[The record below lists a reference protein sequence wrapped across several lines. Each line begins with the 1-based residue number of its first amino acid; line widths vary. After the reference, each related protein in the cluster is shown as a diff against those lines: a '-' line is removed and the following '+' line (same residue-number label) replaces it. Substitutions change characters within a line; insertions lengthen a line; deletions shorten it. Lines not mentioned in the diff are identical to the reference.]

1 MLRQTTRIS
10 HNVVAYSKKHAQ
22 TGAISAWHRQAH
34 TVTNQTL
41 DFMRPETNA
50 PVAAK
55 TLTNQLR
62 QALTQNDQDA
72 TWETYVKLKEANH
85 LHYVSAELHS
95 MTLRSFRLQ
104 DLQGYG
110 KEARDTMGLR
120 INFVREQM
128 RKNDCALDIRDYN
141 HLLNFYGRT
150 GKIQACYDIWKEML
164 NQRRSHGPD
173 WHVRPTLHTYNLYM
187 RAMIQAGKPG
197 KAFGV
202 YKSMREHK
210 VKPNAFT
217 YATLIDALG
226 RRGDHEAAD
235 RMFKDAFVNEPKPVK
250 PKNKKVQQ
258 KRTLRSF
265 LSSEPIPAPELTATQ
280 RAATSARLLPKEQTL
295 KPTDGVF
302 SALVDAHGRAG
313 NMSGMSHVFKSM
325 MPSYHVKPTLD
336 IYNKLV
342 KWYCHHDQ
350 MEAARRIFYEMDSS
364 AIKPNVSTFNYLM
377 RAQALKHKRAGI
389 AEKIMNTMKQ
399 IYNLSP
405 LQSMYRVLIRSH
417 TSKKRESEAE
427 RLYREYVAAKQSQND
442 RLRL

>member
-1 MLRQTTRIS
+1 MLRQTARIS
-10 HNVVAYSKKHAQ
+10 GNVVAHNNKHER
-22 TGAISAWHRQAH
+22 TGTVFKWHRQAH

-41 DFMRPETNA
+41 VRMRPEMTA
-50 PVAAK
+50 PLAAK
-55 TLTNQLR
+55 ALTNELR
-62 QALTQNDQDA
+62 QALTKNDQDT
-72 TWETYVKLKEANH
+72 TWDTYVKLKESDQ
-85 LHYVSAELHS
+85 LHYLSAELHS

-110 KEARDTMGLR
+110 KEAKDTLGHR
-120 INFVREQM
+120 IQFVREQM
-128 RKNDCALDIRDYN
+128 RKHNCALDIRDYN
-141 HLLNFYGRT
+141 HLLNYYGRT
-150 GKIQACYDIWKEML
+150 GRIQVCYDIWKEML
-164 NQRRSHGPD
+164 NQRRSQGRD

-202 YKSMREHK
+202 YKSMRDHK

-235 RMFKDAFVNEPKPVK
+235 RMFKEAFTSEPKPVK
-250 PKNKKVQQ
+250 TKSKKDQR
-258 KRTLRSF
+258 RTLRSL
-265 LSSEPIPAPELTATQ
+265 LSSQPIPAPELTATQ
-280 RAATSARLLPKEQTL
+280 RAAPSARLLPKPETL

-313 NMSGMSHVFKSM
+313 NLHGMSHVFKTM
-325 MPSYHVKPTLD
+325 MPSYQVKPTLD

-342 KWYCHHDQ
+342 KWYCHHDE

-389 AEKIMNTMKQ
+389 AEKIMDTMKQ

-405 LQSMYRVLIRSH
+405 LQSMYRMLIKSH
-417 TSKKRESEAE
+417 NSKKRESEAE
-427 RLYREYVAAKQSQND
+427 RLYREYVAMKQSGND
-442 RLRL
+442 RIRL